1 MPEINFVFNKPWIS
15 FQECV
20 HLDLTVPMCFPTA
33 ISKDAGFSLETHLK
47 KFFPTFFLTLS
58 HVFLGH
64 LFCLRLL
71 EVLTTQRRRELTKIK
86 NNLFWKK
93 MVKFYST
100 KVNCQGN
107 TDVKFREDTEISYK
121 IFHL

>member
-1 MPEINFVFNKPWIS
+1 MPEIDFVFNKPWIS

-64 LFCLRLL
+64 LFCPAITWGIDYT
-71 EVLTTQRRRELTKIK
+71 E
-86 NNLFWKK
+86 KK
-93 MVKFYST
+93 R
-100 KVNCQGN
+100 
-107 TDVKFREDTEISYK
+107 TDQD
-121 IFHL
+121 